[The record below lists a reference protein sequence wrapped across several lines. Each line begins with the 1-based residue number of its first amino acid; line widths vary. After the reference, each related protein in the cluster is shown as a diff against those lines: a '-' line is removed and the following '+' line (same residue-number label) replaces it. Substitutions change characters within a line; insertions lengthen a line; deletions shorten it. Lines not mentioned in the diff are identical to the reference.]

1 MTSHNKFTVGTRLVD
16 LENAVKELR
25 RENNELRTHL
35 GGQLA
40 NLVKDATA
48 TIQASL
54 RIPKDG
60 APGAAGRNGID
71 GVSIKGDKGER
82 GDCTIP
88 TESELAAAVNVL
100 RLKLAKWQAAVLFQY
115 EQNTG
120 RTHSG
125 LKKAI
130 ENTLKSIEQNAQ

>member
-35 GGQLA
+35 GGQLT
-40 NLVKDATA
+40 NLVKEATS

-54 RIPKDG
+54 RIPRDG
-60 APGAAGRNGID
+60 APGAAGRDGID
-71 GVSIKGDKGER
+71 GQSIKGDKGER
-82 GDCTIP
+82 GDVCYVTSAEV
-88 TESELAAAVNVL
+88 TAQVQEL
-100 RLKLAKWQAAVLFQY
+100 RLKLAKWQAAVQFQY

-120 RTHSG
+120 RTHRG
-125 LKKAI
+125 LQSVINSVLKTI
-130 ENTLKSIEQNAQ
+130 EKDAQ